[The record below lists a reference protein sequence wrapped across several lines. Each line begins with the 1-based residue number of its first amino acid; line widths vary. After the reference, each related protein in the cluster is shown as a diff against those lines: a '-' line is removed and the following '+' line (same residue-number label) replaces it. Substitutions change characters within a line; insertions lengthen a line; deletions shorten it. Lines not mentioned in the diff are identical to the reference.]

1 MKRGTSVLLSTLIV
15 LPMLAVLVGLG
26 FWQLQRLQQKEEFIA
41 QRAYG
46 FSQPP
51 VELTS
56 RDTNLPSLAWRRVKV
71 TGRFDYTHEFHLWA
85 LRDGRAGYDILTP
98 MTRTDGAP
106 GQLVMVDRG
115 WVPMEKKDPSTR
127 AAGDP
132 EGAVEVNGFVRI
144 DLDGRSAVT
153 PDNDL
158 AKNIWYWVDYNAMS
172 QQLSNFVRPLVV
184 VADATPNAGGL
195 PLGISEPPTLPN
207 RHLEYALTWFGLAV
221 TLVVM
226 FVLMLRR
233 QFKGASITA

>member
-15 LPMLAVLVGLG
+15 LPMLAVLISLG

-41 QRAYG
+41 QRAFG

-71 TGRFDYTHEFHLWA
+71 TGRFDHVHEVHLWA
-85 LRDGRAGYDILTP
+85 LRDGKAGFDILTP
-98 MTRTDGAP
+98 LTRTDGAP
-106 GQLVMVDRG
+106 GQLILVDRG
-115 WVPMEKKDPSTR
+115 WVPIDKKEPATR
-127 AAGDP
+127 AAGQV

-144 DLDGRSAVT
+144 DLDARGPVT

-158 AKNIWYWVDYNAMS
+158 VKNVWYWVDYNAIS
-172 QQLSNFVRPLVV
+172 QGLTNFIRPLVV
-184 VADATPNAGGL
+184 VADTTPNPGGL
-195 PLGISEPPTLPN
+195 PIGIAEPPTLPN
-207 RHLEYALTWFGLAV
+207 RHLEYALTWFGLAI
-221 TLVVM
+221 TLVVV

-233 QFKGASITA
+233 QFKGTSITA